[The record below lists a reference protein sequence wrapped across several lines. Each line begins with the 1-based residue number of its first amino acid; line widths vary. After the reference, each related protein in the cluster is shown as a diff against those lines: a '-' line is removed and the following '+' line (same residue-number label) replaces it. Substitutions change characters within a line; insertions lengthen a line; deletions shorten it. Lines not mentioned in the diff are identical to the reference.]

1 MSKSIVAF
9 LAFFVAWSL
18 SVAQS
23 NGDVAEGRIL
33 AEKSCVYCHGPDGNG
48 NKAHKGV
55 QLGNVP
61 RISGQP
67 QFYFIKSMGAYKQGT
82 RLDDD
87 MNIVSE
93 QLSDE
98 DIRNLAAWYATQ
110 TPSATATYEDD
121 VYSN

>member
-9 LAFFVAWSL
+9 LAFFVAWSS

-23 NGDVAEGRIL
+23 NGDAAVGRVL
-33 AEKSCVYCHGPDGNG
+33 AEKRCFYCHGPDGNG
-48 NKAHKGV
+48 NKGAPEFQRGI
-55 QLGNVP
+55 VP

-67 QFYFIKSMGAYKQGT
+67 QPYFINSMGAYKQGT

-98 DIRNLAAWYATQ
+98 DIRNLVAWYAAQ
-110 TPSATATYEDD
+110 TPSATATYDD
-121 VYSN
+121 NVFSN

>member
-1 MSKSIVAF
+1 MSKSIVMI
-9 LAFFVAWSL
+9 LAFFAVWSL

-23 NGDVAEGRIL
+23 TGDVAAGQIL

-48 NKAHKGV
+48 NKARIDVK
-55 QLGNVP
+55 LGNVP
-61 RISGQP
+61 PISGQP

-110 TPSATATYEDD
+110 TPSATATYEDE
-121 VYSN
+121 VFSN

>member
-1 MSKSIVAF
+1 MSKSIVTF
-9 LAFFVAWSL
+9 LAFFAVWSFA
-18 SVAQS
+18 VAQS
-23 NGDVAEGRIL
+23 NGDAAAGRIL
-33 AEKSCVYCHGPDGNG
+33 AEKSCVFCHGPDGNG
-48 NKAHKGV
+48 NKGTPGF
-55 QLGNVP
+55 QRGMIP

-67 QFYFIKSMGAYKQGT
+67 QPYFINSMGAYKQGT

-110 TPSATATYEDD
+110 PPSATATYEDD

>member
-1 MSKSIVAF
+1 MSKSIITF
-9 LAFFVAWSL
+9 LAFFAVWSL

-48 NKAHKGV
+48 NKAQIDVK
-55 QLGNVP
+55 LGNVP

-67 QFYFIKSMGAYKQGT
+67 QFYFIKSMGAYKQGI
-82 RLDDD
+82 RPDDD
-87 MNIVSE
+87 MNLVAE

-98 DIRNLAAWYATQ
+98 EIRNLAAWYAAQ
-110 TPSATATYEDD
+110 PPSATATYDD
-121 VYSN
+121 EIFSN